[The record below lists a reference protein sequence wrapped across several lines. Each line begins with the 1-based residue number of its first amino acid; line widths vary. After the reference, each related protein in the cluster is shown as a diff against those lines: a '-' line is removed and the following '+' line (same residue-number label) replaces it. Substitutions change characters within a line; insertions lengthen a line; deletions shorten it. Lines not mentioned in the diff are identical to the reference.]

1 LNVAGKGRAARW
13 VQGKPT
19 LVIVWTAVV
28 GLVIGVLVGVAVG
41 YKVEQHR
48 VHNDVTKLQTKLAGG
63 HAATTHRK
71 GTTRSGPLTLPVERS
86 GTVAAIGNGAI
97 TLATK
102 QHGSL
107 VVHLTGGTKFEQ
119 TTTGRTGDI
128 NVGRRV
134 LLAKGGHDL
143 IVLAQGDAL
152 GRKVT
157 KVTNGV
163 ATVTKIKGLTQLPLS
178 TLQTVDTTTAATAGS
193 IKNGTHVLAW
203 YHPAGKRTPDAIEVI
218 LLPAGSAFG

>member
-1 LNVAGKGRAARW
+1 VAGEGRAARW
-13 VQGKPT
+13 VQGRPARA
-19 LVIVWTAVV
+19 IVWTAVV
-28 GLVIGVLVGVAVG
+28 GLVIGLLVGVAVG

-48 VHNDVTKLQTKLAGG
+48 VHNDVTKLQTKLTG
-63 HAATTHRK
+63 HSATTHRK
-71 GTTRSGPLTLPVERS
+71 GKTRSGSPTLPVERS
-86 GTVAAIGNGAI
+86 GTVTTTSNGTI
-97 TLATK
+97 TLTTK

-119 TTTGRTGDI
+119 ATTGRTGDI

-134 LLAKGGHDL
+134 LVAKGGHDL
-143 IVLAQGDAL
+143 IVLAQGDVL

-157 KVTNGV
+157 RLTNGV
-163 ATVTKIKGLTQLPLS
+163 ATVTRIKGLTQLPLS
-178 TLQTVDTTTAATAGS
+178 TLQTVDVTTAATAGS